1 MFHLLLNLVSLYQ
14 FKVLDLPDRKPQLD
28 ANYGEK
34 DGTNRAL
41 VTQKLEGYR
50 VGEILD
56 VNCTSPRSKPPATL
70 KWYIN
75 NELVRKNLE
84 LGLIF

>member
-1 MFHLLLNLVSLYQ
+1 M
-14 FKVLDLPDRKPQLD
+14 LDLPDSKPLLD
-28 ANYGEK
+28 SNYGEK
-34 DGTNRAL
+34 LGTNGGM
-41 VTQKLEGYR
+41 VTRKLDGYR

-75 NELVRKNLE
+75 NELVRQNIGK
-84 LGLIF
+84 GLIF

>member
-1 MFHLLLNLVSLYQ
+1 MM
-14 FKVLDLPDRKPQLD
+14 FKVLDLPDTKPQLD
-28 ANYGEK
+28 SNRGEK
-34 DGTNRAL
+34 IGFNGAI
-41 VTQKLEGYR
+41 VKKNIEGYR

-75 NELVRKNLE
+75 NELVR
-84 LGLIF
+84 

>member
-1 MFHLLLNLVSLYQ
+1 MM
-14 FKVLDLPDRKPQLD
+14 FKVLDLPDTKPKLD
-28 ANYGEK
+28 SNRSEK
-34 DGTNRAL
+34 TGVNGAI
-41 VTQKLEGYR
+41 VKKNIEGYR

-75 NELVRKNLE
+75 NELVR
-84 LGLIF
+84 

>member
-1 MFHLLLNLVSLYQ
+1 M
-14 FKVLDLPDRKPQLD
+14 LDLPDRKPQLD
-28 ANYGEK
+28 SNYGEK
-34 DGTNRAL
+34 DGINGAI
-41 VTQKLEGYR
+41 VTRKLEGYR

-75 NELVRKNLE
+75 NELVSKT
-84 LGLIF
+84 

>member
-28 ANYGEK
+28 SNYGEK

-84 LGLIF
+84 LGLNF

>member
-28 ANYGEK
+28 CNYGEK

-84 LGLIF
+84 LGLNF